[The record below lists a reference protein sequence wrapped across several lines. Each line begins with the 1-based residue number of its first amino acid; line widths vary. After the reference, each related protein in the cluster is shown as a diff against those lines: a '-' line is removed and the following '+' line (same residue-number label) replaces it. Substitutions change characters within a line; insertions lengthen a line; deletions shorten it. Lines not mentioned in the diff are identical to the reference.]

1 MLCQRCQG
9 EDRSHGGPQRLGA
22 GCRPLTCE
30 RCGAAI
36 LTVAGVAVG
45 VGDDTLAALARFG
58 LANTGQPLLAPRP
71 RPQDA

>member
-1 MLCQRCQG
+1 M
-9 EDRSHGGPQRLGA
+9 
-22 GCRPLTCE
+22 TCE